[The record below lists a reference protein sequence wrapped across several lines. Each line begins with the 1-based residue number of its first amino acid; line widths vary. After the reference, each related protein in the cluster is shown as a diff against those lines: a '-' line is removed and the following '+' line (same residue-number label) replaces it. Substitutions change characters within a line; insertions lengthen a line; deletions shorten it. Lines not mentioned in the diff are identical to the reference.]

1 VNHGS
6 HLFQPAIR
14 EHRPNLVPNGE
25 KRVDIRALKALVFG
39 RFPKNTAIY
48 EVMLT
53 EKDSLGVFELMVKV
67 DVWLKLLRSVSY

>member
-1 VNHGS
+1 MVRASDFGEYLHAEDVS
-6 HLFQPAIR
+6 
-14 EHRPNLVPNGE
+14 NGE